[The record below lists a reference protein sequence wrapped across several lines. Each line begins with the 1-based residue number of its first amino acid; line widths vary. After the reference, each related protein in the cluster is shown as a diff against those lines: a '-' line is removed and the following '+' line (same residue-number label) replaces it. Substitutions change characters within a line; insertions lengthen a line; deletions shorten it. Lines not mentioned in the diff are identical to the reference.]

1 MDFIIKLLKLRDLV
15 IKDVFNLIIIIINK
29 LIKYAIMIPYKE
41 TYKVDQLGYIL
52 LDKLIRD
59 YSIPK
64 SIILDKDRLFTS
76 YYQKTL
82 IAIIRTKL

>member
-1 MDFIIKLLKLRDLV
+1 
-15 IKDVFNLIIIIINK
+15 
-29 LIKYAIMIPYKE
+29 MIPYKE

-52 LDKLIRD
+52 LDKLIKD
-59 YSIPK
+59 YGIPE
-64 SIILDKDRLFTS
+64 SIILDRDRLFIS